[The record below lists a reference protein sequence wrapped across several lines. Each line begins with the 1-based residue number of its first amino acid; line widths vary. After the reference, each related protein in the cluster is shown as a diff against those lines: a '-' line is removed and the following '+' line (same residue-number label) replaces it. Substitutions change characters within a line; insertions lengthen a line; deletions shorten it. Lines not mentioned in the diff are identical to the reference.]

1 MSTKETITQKTTKSY
16 QKRGKGSVYMKNLL
30 SRKISIPFQNIGGN
44 IKENIKRTLENDL
57 YNKCSKE
64 GYIKTNS
71 INIISYS
78 SGLVVSNDVMF
89 DVLFECLLCHPVEG
103 QIIKCKVLNITRAG
117 LRATYAKEEVSPITV
132 FIARDHHFKNEYFA
146 KIKEEEEINIKV
158 IGIRYELH
166 DKTIS
171 ILGELKIPKKSKM
184 KTKVIIE

>member
-1 MSTKETITQKTTKSY
+1 MSAIKEHTKSRR
-16 QKRGKGSVYMKNLL
+16 KRGKGGIYMKNIL
-30 SRKISIPFQNIGGN
+30 SRKISIPFQNIGSN

-57 YNKCSKE
+57 YGKCSKE
-64 GYIKTNS
+64 GYIKNNS
-71 INIISYS
+71 INIISFS
-78 SGLVVSNDVMF
+78 SGLVLDNNVTF
-89 DVLFECLLCHPVEG
+89 DAMFECLLCHPVEG

-117 LRATYAKEEVSPITV
+117 LRATYAKEEKSPITI
-132 FIARDHHFKNEYFA
+132 FIARDHHYKNEYFS

-171 ILGELKIPKKSKM
+171 ILGELKIPRKS